1 MRRGCSL
8 SSLCAS
14 GCPAA
19 RGATTG
25 QTRDFVHNHCP
36 VPPSRWPWRALVKTW
51 SARRTQSG
59 LKAMLFMYGGYGLL
73 SGITA
78 RNIPCWARG
87 ILFLEPARAFL
98 KRRRSTRSLPDAARR
113 RTGGAPKR
121 SSPRRS
127 ARPSASTNGTP
138 SRRRSRRTRCTSR
151 RSPRSVPAHACCE
164 AAGGRDQSCRHSNC
178 SAQRARLTPTVTAF
192 VAILTRDS
200 DCDGAKAET
209 VLMTTAAVMASLAS
223 LAPIGQPRAQGIPL
237 VTTRQEL
244 NVETDRSWHA
254 RDRDKV

>member
-36 VPPSRWPWRALVKTW
+36 VPPSRWPWRALVKTE

-164 AAGGRDQSCRHSNC
+164 AAGGWGSELQTFQLLCTARASHPHSDRVRRDLDAGQRLRRSESRDGLDDHGCGDGKLGESGTHRTTTSARDPPGDDTTR
-178 SAQRARLTPTVTAF
+178 AQR
-192 VAILTRDS
+192 RD
-200 DCDGAKAET
+200 
-209 VLMTTAAVMASLAS
+209 
-223 LAPIGQPRAQGIPL
+223 
-237 VTTRQEL
+237 
-244 NVETDRSWHA
+244 
-254 RDRDKV
+254 